1 MSLRAQSSVAIL
13 SGLPRREGRSSQR
26 LCRIGVLLSG
36 NGSNLQAIIDA
47 VKDGR
52 LPVEIGLVLSDNPNA
67 FGLQRAEKAGIKA
80 QYIPPGPK
88 RTVLSPEAEAKYAA
102 ALKEAGCELVCL
114 AGFMRV
120 IKDKLLAAF
129 PGRVLN
135 IHPSLLPAFPGLEAW
150 QQAFDYGVRFTGCTV
165 HLVEK
170 GVDTGPIILQAV
182 VPVLPD
188 DTPETLLDR
197 IHREEHAAYPLAIKL
212 FAEKRL
218 KISGRRVF
226 IEEK

>member
-1 MSLRAQSSVAIL
+1 MTDNHNMK
-13 SGLPRREGRSSQR
+13 
-26 LCRIGVLLSG
+26 IGVLLSG
-36 NGSNLQAIIDA
+36 SGSNLQAIIDA
-47 VKDGR
+47 TKNGS
-52 LPVEIGLVLSDNPNA
+52 LPVEIGLVVSDNPDA
-67 FGLQRAEKAGIKA
+67 FGLKRAEKAGIKA

-88 RTVLSPEAEAKYAA
+88 RTVLSPEAEEKYIT

-120 IKDKLLAAF
+120 IKDKILAAF

-150 QQAFDYGVRFTGCTV
+150 KQALNYGVRFTGCTV

-170 GVDTGPIILQAV
+170 GVDTGPVIMQAV
-182 VPVLPD
+182 VPVLPN
-188 DTPETLLDR
+188 DTTKTLLNR
-197 IHREEHAAYPLAIKL
+197 IHQQEHIIYPMAIKL

-218 KISGRRVF
+218 KISGRQVSV
-226 IEEK
+226 INNNPKK

>member
-1 MSLRAQSSVAIL
+1 MK
-13 SGLPRREGRSSQR
+13 
-26 LCRIGVLLSG
+26 IGVLLSG
-36 NGSNLQAIIDA
+36 SGSNLQAIIDA
-47 VKDGR
+47 AKDGS
-52 LPVEIGLVLSDNPNA
+52 LPVEIGLVLSDNPDA
-67 FGLQRAEKAGIKA
+67 FGLKRAEKADIRA

-88 RTVLSPEAEAKYAA
+88 RTFLSPEAEEKYIV
-102 ALKEAGCELVCL
+102 ALKEAGCELLCL

-120 IKDKLLAAF
+120 IKDKILTAF
-129 PGRVLN
+129 PGRILN
-135 IHPSLLPAFPGLEAW
+135 IHPSLLPSFPGLEAW
-150 QQAFDYGVRFTGCTV
+150 KQALDYGVHFTGCTV

-182 VPVLPD
+182 APVRPE
-188 DTPETLLDR
+188 DTPETLLSR
-197 IHREEHAAYPLAIKL
+197 IHQQEYIIYPSAIKL

>member
-1 MSLRAQSSVAIL
+1 MK
-13 SGLPRREGRSSQR
+13 
-26 LCRIGVLLSG
+26 IGVLLSG

-47 VKDGR
+47 VTDGS
-52 LPVEIGLVLSDNPNA
+52 LPVKIALVISDNPDA
-67 FGLQRAEKAGIKA
+67 FGLKRAEKAGIRA

-88 RTVLSPEAEAKYAA
+88 RTVLAPKAEEKYIT

-120 IKDKLLAAF
+120 IKDKILSAF

-135 IHPSLLPAFPGLEAW
+135 IHPSLLPSFPGLEAW
-150 QQAFDYGVRFTGCTV
+150 KQAVDYGVRFTGCTV

-170 GVDTGPIILQAV
+170 GVDTGPVILQAV

-188 DTPETLLDR
+188 DTPETLLNR
-197 IHREEHAAYPLAIKL
+197 IHQKEHNIYPLAIKL
-212 FAEKRL
+212 FAEGKL
-218 KISGRRVF
+218 EISERQVRILNGNPKN
-226 IEEK
+226 ENNHPKSKTA

>member
-1 MSLRAQSSVAIL
+1 MGQASRLSSFYNHNMK
-13 SGLPRREGRSSQR
+13 
-26 LCRIGVLLSG
+26 IGVLLSG
-36 NGSNLQAIIDA
+36 SGSNLQAIIDA
-47 VKDGR
+47 VKNDS
-52 LPVEIGLVLSDNPNA
+52 LPAEIELVLSDNPDA
-67 FGLQRAEKAGIKA
+67 FGLKRAEKAGIKA

-88 RTVLSPEAEAKYAA
+88 RTVLSPEAEAKYVA

-120 IKDKLLAAF
+120 IKDKILTAF

-135 IHPSLLPAFPGLEAW
+135 IHPSILPSFPGLGAW
-150 QQAFDYGVRFTGCTV
+150 KQAFDYGVRFTGCTV

-182 VPVLPD
+182 VPILPE
-188 DTPETLLDR
+188 DTPETLLNR
-197 IHREEHAAYPLAIKL
+197 IHEQEHNIYPLAIKL